1 MADIPAQ
8 HFVNSGDPSGQSR
21 ALQGLAALILRR
33 GDPAKARALLD
44 KALGWSKAAWARCS

>member
-1 MADIPAQ
+1 M
-8 HFVNSGDPSGQSR
+8 
-21 ALQGLAALILRR
+21 ILRR